1 MVFFGM
7 AERKKPGN
15 RSRSQG
21 SKSSRSP
28 KSKPN
33 GGREDRVLGAAPSSP
48 DIRKLQLLEPSDEAK
63 AHEPSS
69 VDAMGRDKRRPVV
82 GHSYG
87 PSARTQL
94 MFFVAVGI
102 VLVVVVGGWL
112 SLVALFDKPPTHFT
126 DRAPWSKTVTSA
138 QLAAEQNA
146 KPPPPSSPCGEP
158 TDVYPIPPESP
169 CAPPNKANGFQGSSD
184 K

>member
-1 MVFFGM
+1 
-7 AERKKPGN
+7 ERKRPGN

-21 SKSSRSP
+21 SKSSPSRRST
-28 KSKPN
+28 PN

-112 SLVALFDKPPTHFT
+112 SLVALFDKP
-126 DRAPWSKTVTSA
+126 
-138 QLAAEQNA
+138 
-146 KPPPPSSPCGEP
+146 
-158 TDVYPIPPESP
+158 
-169 CAPPNKANGFQGSSD
+169 
-184 K
+184 

>member
-1 MVFFGM
+1 MP
-7 AERKKPGN
+7 ERRKQGG

-21 SKSSRSP
+21 SKNSRSR
-28 KSKPN
+28 KSNSN
-33 GGREDRVLGAAPSSP
+33 GGRDDRILGAAPSSP

-94 MFFVAVGI
+94 MFFVAVAI

-126 DRAPWSKTVTSA
+126 DRAAWSTTVTNA

-146 KPPPPSSPCGEP
+146 KPHRCE
-158 TDVYPIPPESP
+158 VRVLR
-169 CAPPNKANGFQGSSD
+169 SSD
-184 K
+184 RK